1 MISQRAGVSEPY
13 RMFTSRAEYRLSLR
27 ADNAELRLTPI
38 AIGLGCVSPEREAK
52 FSGYFDSLSKCLTD
66 LKELNLTPNEAARH
80 GLALNRD
87 GLRRSAF
94 QLLSYPEVSL
104 DHILSVWPEL
114 LNYGGR
120 VLNAASVDA
129 AYAVYLD
136 RQQQDIAQRQKEEAR
151 VIPADFDYGMLGG
164 LSNELKQK
172 LERVRPPSIGHAERI
187 EGMTPAAIA
196 LLLSHLRRGEAV
208 RPVTL
213 DRANG

>member
-1 MISQRAGVSEPY
+1 MS
-13 RMFTSRAEYRLSLR
+13 
-27 ADNAELRLTPI
+27 
-38 AIGLGCVSPEREAK
+38 C
-52 FSGYFDSLSKCLTD
+52 
-66 LKELNLTPNEAARH
+66 NLTPNEAARH
-80 GLALNRD
+80 GLSLNRD

-104 DHILSVWPEL
+104 DHILSVWPDLEL
-114 LNYGGR
+114 RRPGIERGF
-120 VLNAASVDA
+120 SVDA